1 MASLTTMPNRGY
13 TPDLPNEIV
22 VLIIQKCP
30 RATLKNVR
38 LASRSLA
45 QLADPYLWRK
55 IVLVPNDQCILGFVK
70 AMKRSK
76 VARHVT
82 KLTYDARFG
91 SFFHSIKNITPDPAL
106 SYTKAEKAQ
115 GERLLERAAQGR
127 FQPYEDMSV
136 EVAILIKALRMLPNL
151 REIRVWDYEDT
162 LEMRGDSSQLK
173 VPFFYHKMCQLVKI
187 DPKVVNFCTM
197 AGSSGRSY
205 TKGVLTAAFS
215 AGNRLHTFKTS
226 NVDGRALFGVVPMKP
241 AVALQQLGI
250 YHEVMENLQSLEL
263 AFRNDTL
270 VTTANHI
277 QALQS
282 LLRSAKKLKHLRIRL
297 TDCSVSRYQYS
308 DDELMSD
315 LVGLLETPTGGWVS
329 RSLLPRLETL
339 IIDACIC
346 HDEDLM
352 QFLKIHSSTLR
363 RLELSNITLLG
374 GEDRRECWV
383 KLIKHFKTDLKL
395 ALISFSGW
403 FSNGGRQQW
412 FVAKDSIGDNRL
424 KARVEKY
431 VVDKCICECPLEH
444 IAIKANQSD
453 VEKPGNGEEYEG
465 DLTWTMVYS
474 KRFGDQMDWQ
484 LTVPSFGVPSTGAG
498 SAVIPAIDEMD
509 AFEIP
514 FSDEVWESDNLIT
527 MSDDE
532 MAAAGFTIVNGDLAT
547 KQSPFVYIS
556 NGIHPSP
563 PPGLPLP
570 EYGTSSGNGWSYSP
584 GVSTPEPSPPPTP
597 PLQSIVPAPALQQSA
612 LKSIYI

>member
-1 MASLTTMPNRGY
+1 MASFAAMQNRSY
-13 TPDLPNEIV
+13 SPDLPNEII

-70 AMKRSK
+70 AMKKSK
-76 VARHVT
+76 VVRHIT

-91 SFFHSIKNITPDPAL
+91 SFFHSIKNIPSDPSL
-106 SYTKAEKAQ
+106 SYSKAEKAQ
-115 GERLLERAAQGR
+115 GEKLLERASQGR
-127 FQPYEDMSV
+127 FQPYEDMAI

-151 REIRVWDYEDT
+151 REIRVWDYEDP
-162 LEMRGDSSQLK
+162 LEMRGNLPSLK

-187 DPKVVNFCTM
+187 DPKVVNFSTM

-215 AGNRLHTFKTS
+215 AGNRLHTFKTN

-241 AVALQQLGI
+241 AMALQQVGI
-250 YHEVMENLQSLEL
+250 YHEVMEHLQFLNLS
-263 AFRNDTL
+263 FRNDTL

-282 LLRSAKKLKHLRIRL
+282 LLRSAKKLKHLKIRL
-297 TDCSVSRYQYS
+297 TDCSVNRYQYS

-329 RSLLPRLETL
+329 RPLLPRLERLT
-339 IIDACIC
+339 IDACIC
-346 HDEDLM
+346 HDEDLI

-363 RLELSNITLLG
+363 QLELSNITLLG

-395 ALISFSGW
+395 ASIAFSGW

-431 VVDKCICECPLEH
+431 VTDKRIHECPLEH
-444 IAIKANQSD
+444 IAIKPNQGD
-453 VEKPGNGEEYEG
+453 VEKPANGEEYEG

-484 LTVPSFGVPSTGAG
+484 LTVPSFGIPSGG
-498 SAVIPAIDEMD
+498 PGPAVTSIPGESD
-509 AFEIP
+509 AFVNPSIEY
-514 FSDEVWESDNLIT
+514 DWLGEGDNLIVIEE
-527 MSDDE
+527 D
-532 MAAAGFTIVNGDLAT
+532 DLADT
-547 KQSPFVYIS
+547 DPIIFADQAKKKSPFVYVH
-556 NGIHPSP
+556 NGSHP
-563 PPGLPLP
+563 PPPQGWPAVYSNP
-570 EYGTSSGNGWSYSP
+570 SGSGWSYST
-584 GVSTPEPSPPPTP
+584 GVSSLSSTPSPKLPT
-597 PLQSIVPAPALQQSA
+597 IMPAKPTQQSS
-612 LKSIYI
+612 LTSVLI

>member
-1 MASLTTMPNRGY
+1 MAPLTAMQNRGY
-13 TPDLPNEIV
+13 TPDLPNEII

-38 LASRSLA
+38 LASKSLA

-76 VARHVT
+76 VVRHVT

-91 SFFHSIKNITPDPAL
+91 SFFHNIKNIPSGPSL
-106 SYTKAEKAQ
+106 SSKAEKAQ

-136 EVAILIKALRMLPNL
+136 EVAILIKALRMLSNL
-151 REIRVWDYEDT
+151 REIRVWDYEDA
-162 LEMRGDSSQLK
+162 LEMRGDSSHLK

-187 DPKVVNFCTM
+187 DPKVVNFSTM

-215 AGNRLHTFKTS
+215 AGNRLNTFKTS

-250 YHEVMENLQSLEL
+250 YHEVMENLHTLEL

-282 LLRSAKKLKHLRIRL
+282 LLRSAKKLKHLKIRL

-329 RSLLPRLETL
+329 RPLLPRLETL
-339 IIDACIC
+339 TIDAGIC
-346 HDEDLM
+346 HDEDLL

-383 KLIKHFKTDLKL
+383 KLIKHLKTDLKL
-395 ALISFSGW
+395 ASISFSGW

-424 KARVEKY
+424 KAQVEKY
-431 VVDKCICECPLEH
+431 VIDKRIQKCPLEH
-444 IAIKANQSD
+444 IAIKANQGD
-453 VEKPGNGEEYEG
+453 VEKPANGEEYEG

-484 LTVPSFGVPSTGAG
+484 LTVPSFGISANGGGP
-498 SAVIPAIDEMD
+498 AVIPAINEGD
-509 AFEIP
+509 AFNIP
-514 FSDEVWESDNLIT
+514 IFDEGWENENLIT
-527 MSDDE
+527 MSDDD
-532 MAAAGFTIVNGDLAT
+532 MAAAGITVIGGGAT
-547 KQSPFVYIS
+547 PQKSPFIYS
-556 NGIHPSP
+556 FHPPPPS
-563 PPGLPLP
+563 PPGLPTAV
-570 EYGTSSGNGWSYSP
+570 YGTSSANGWSYTP
-584 GVSTPEPSPPPTP
+584 GVSTPEPSPTPSP
-597 PLQSIVPAPALQQSA
+597 PLQSIMPAQPLQQSPF
-612 LKSIYI
+612 KSIYI